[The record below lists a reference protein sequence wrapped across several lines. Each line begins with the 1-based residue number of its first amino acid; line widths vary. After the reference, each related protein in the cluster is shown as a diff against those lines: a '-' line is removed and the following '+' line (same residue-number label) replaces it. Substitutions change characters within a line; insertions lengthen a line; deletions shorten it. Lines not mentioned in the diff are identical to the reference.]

1 MAAVRVEKG
10 EVILV
15 HWTEGWPRRTS
26 PNASV
31 LLGVVVMA
39 VPVPVRLTKVGEV
52 SVPAVTESKPW
63 RVPGCDGAKVM
74 SAVQVLL
81 PGRIAG
87 QSVVSV
93 KSPVRAR
100 VRAKGDAPML
110 PMAMGWV
117 VAEVLVTRTGVGK
130 VTVAGVTVR
139 LGLAIWPVP
148 VWRGLVVPVMR
159 TAKP

>member
-1 MAAVRVEKG
+1 MVLKAGGELAAVRVEKG

-26 PNASV
+26 PNARV

-39 VPVPVRLTKVGEV
+39 VPVPVRLTKVGEGL
-52 SVPAVTESKPW
+52 VPAVTESKPW

-81 PGRIAG
+81 PVRIAG

-100 VRAKGDAPML
+100 VRAK
-110 PMAMGWV
+110 
-117 VAEVLVTRTGVGK
+117 
-130 VTVAGVTVR
+130 
-139 LGLAIWPVP
+139 
-148 VWRGLVVPVMR
+148 
-159 TAKP
+159 